1 MSNVYK
7 IAELVGT
14 SSKGFDEAVK
24 EAVER
29 ASKTIRHMGWFQIVE
44 QRGLIKEGQ
53 VAEFQVTLKVGF
65 KLED

>member
-7 IAELVGT
+7 IIELVGT
-14 SSKGFDEAVK
+14 STESFSEAAK

-29 ASKTIRHMGWFQIVE
+29 ASKTVRHAGWFEIVS
-44 QRGLIKEGQ
+44 QRGLIKEGK
-53 VAEFQVTLKVGF
+53 VAEFQVMLKVGF